1 MFLHTQDKSLTEEIK
16 ANLNPDV
23 LGTNSSV
30 NYEREGLD
38 EEREVE
44 MRYSGGRFP
53 NFLGGG

>member
-30 NYEREGLD
+30 NYEREGSD

-44 MRYSGGRFP
+44 MRYSGGCFP
-53 NFLGGG
+53 NFLRGG